1 MDDNQ
6 MYDEWPEPSRPSW
19 RDSTSPWEETHL
31 AASHA
36 HRPDTG
42 KYRSRWLIAGVV
54 LSLVL
59 LSVSVLGAIAAT
71 RHTTPTTPASS
82 IGAYSSPSSATA
94 TQSTTINPTATQSA
108 TPAVTNTMQPT
119 PKPTVAPQAG
129 PFQLVFDDEFNGSS
143 INQNAWSLYSGT
155 PGGNTATQ
163 WVPGVC
169 REQNGMLILPILAQP
184 AKGRPLSACGMSGE
198 PASTQTYGKY
208 EYRARLDPG
217 YDWYGMFLL
226 WPNSGNWPTDGEIDN
241 CEYDA
246 GDVARNHCA
255 MTVHWA
261 ADNQQ
266 VQTHATGD
274 FTQWHVYTIIWLP
287 QSITYQIDGQT
298 VWVETTHVPN
308 DPMWPAFQNQGNG
321 DASQLGAEY
330 VDYIHIYKYTG

>member
-1 MDDNQ
+1 MDDEQ
-6 MYDEWPEPSRPSW
+6 MYDEWPKPSRSSW
-19 RDSTSPWEETHL
+19 RDSTSPWEETHST
-31 AASHA
+31 AFRP
-36 HRPDTG
+36 HRSDTG
-42 KYRSRWLIAGVV
+42 RHHSRWLIAGVS
-54 LSLVL
+54 LALVL
-59 LSVSVLGAIAAT
+59 LTVAILGAIAAS
-71 RHTTPTTPASS
+71 RHTPPTSS
-82 IGAYSSPSSATA
+82 IGANDNPSSATA
-94 TQSTTINPTATQSA
+94 TQSTTTNPTATQSA
-108 TPAVTNTMQPT
+108 APAVTNTSQPAQ
-119 PKPTVAPQAG
+119 KPTAAPQAG
-129 PFQLVFDDEFNGSS
+129 PFKLVFDDEFNGSS

-163 WVPGVC
+163 WMPSAC
-169 REQNGMLILPILAQP
+169 REQGGALILPIIAQP
-184 AKGRPLSACGMSGE
+184 ANGRPLRACGMSGE

-208 EYRARLDPG
+208 EYRARLDAG

-241 CEYDA
+241 CEFDA
-246 GDVARNHCA
+246 GDTARTHCA

-266 VQTHATGD
+266 TQAQATGD
-274 FTQWHVYTIIWLP
+274 FTQWHIFTVIWLP

-298 VWVETTHVPN
+298 VWVETQHVPS